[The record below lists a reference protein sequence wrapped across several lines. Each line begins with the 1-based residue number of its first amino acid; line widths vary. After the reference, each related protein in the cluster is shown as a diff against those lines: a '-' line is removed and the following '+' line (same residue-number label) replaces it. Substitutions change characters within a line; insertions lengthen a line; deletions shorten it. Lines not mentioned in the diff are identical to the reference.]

1 MSHVALQRVVVRML
15 HDAAFARAVLA
26 DPHAATREI
35 DLDEAERRWLVA
47 PDPRAFEVD
56 PLRRSRGLTGL
67 IEEYA
72 VSSALLVRAR
82 GRDGASAALD
92 AFFSSSAFHSCVQ
105 SGGSLADRFGTWLL
119 SAESPL
125 VDVHAQA
132 ITEIER
138 AIVRARRARELA
150 PVWPI
155 TEREVE
161 NACVVLAPGV
171 VVELVAEGASARCA
185 SALQRLRAH
194 PRGLMEGVL
203 DPDLPLPSVETGAE
217 RAGVIVDGRREDVRL
232 EATSAEL
239 ARVLAP
245 CAEPIA
251 FEAFVSVAVREGATR
266 EDCLAIV
273 ASFAED
279 KILLVV
285 EHP

>member
-26 DPHAATREI
+26 DSHAATREI
-35 DLDEAERRWLVA
+35 DLDDAERRWLVA
-47 PDPRAFEVD
+47 PDPRAYEVD

-82 GRDGASAALD
+82 GRDRASTALD
-92 AFFSSSAFHSCVQ
+92 AYFSSSAFHWCVQ
-105 SGGSLADRFGTWLL
+105 SGGSLADSFGTWLL

-125 VDVHAQA
+125 EDAHARSIA
-132 ITEIER
+132 EIER
-138 AIVRARRARELA
+138 AIVRARRARELGPA
-150 PVWPI
+150 WPI

-161 NACVVLAPGV
+161 NSCVVLAPGV
-171 VVELVAEGASARCA
+171 VVELMADGASARCA
-185 SALQRLRAH
+185 AALHRLRAH
-194 PRGLMEGVL
+194 PHGLMEGVL
-203 DPDLPLPSVETGAE
+203 DPDHPLPTVESGAE

-239 ARVLAP
+239 ARVLAH

-251 FEAFVSVAVREGATR
+251 FETFVAAGDREGATR
-266 EDCLAIV
+266 QDCLAIV

-279 KILLVV
+279 GILLLV
-285 EHP
+285 EHS